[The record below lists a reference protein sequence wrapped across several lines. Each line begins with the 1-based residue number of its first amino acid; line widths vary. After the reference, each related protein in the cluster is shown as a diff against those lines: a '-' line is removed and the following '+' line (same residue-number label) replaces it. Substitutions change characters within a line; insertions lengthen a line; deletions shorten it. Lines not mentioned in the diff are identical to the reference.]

1 MAADGGLGAT
11 KTIDDIPSFG
21 TMRQRFRD
29 MRYDR
34 VGAMRRFLEQRGD
47 IARLPLLGFGV
58 IIANTP
64 ELLHDVLVTRARSF
78 EKSPVMRSALYPLV
92 GEGLFTS
99 EGELWKKQRKVMAPL
114 FQPASIAHFGAAMT
128 HAAER
133 AATEWKNGE
142 TLDIARETTRIAMAI
157 AGQTLFDVDMWG
169 ESDELGAA
177 LTTALDWAGEESASL
192 ALVMQ
197 SRLRIGLESAAERV
211 PSGAATSLRKL
222 AKRIEPPV
230 LWPGE
235 RSRKLKKALAVLEGR
250 VARMIQERRDDA
262 ATTRTRR
269 DLLTLLLSARDEDG
283 SGMSDRQ
290 VRDEVLTLFVAGH
303 ETTANALAWSL
314 MLLAQHPDVYAK
326 VREEVDAIGRVPTS
340 ADLPRLALC
349 LRVFKEAMRLYP
361 PVYMF
366 GRVAVADVDVG
377 EYRLPRGTI
386 VLACPW
392 ALHRRADWY
401 PHPERFDPD
410 RWLPEAE
417 AKRPRT
423 AYLPFSA
430 GPRTCI
436 GNHFALMEGP
446 LVLATLFHH
455 ADFALASDR
464 KIEPEPSATLRPR
477 DGVPM
482 IITRRT

>member
-1 MAADGGLGAT
+1 MAADGGGAAA

-34 VGAMRRFLEQRGD
+34 MGAMRRFLDERGD

-114 FQPASIAHFGAAMT
+114 FQPAGIAHFGAAMT
-128 HAAER
+128 NAAER
-133 AATEWKNGE
+133 AAKEWKSGE

-169 ESDELGAA
+169 ESDELGDA

-197 SRLRIGLESAAERV
+197 SRLRIGLEIAAERV

-250 VARMIQERRDDA
+250 VGRMIEERRA
-262 ATTRTRR
+262 NTRTRR

-290 VRDEVLTLFVAGH
+290 VRDEVITLFVAGH

-392 ALHRRADWY
+392 ALHRRTDWY
-401 PHPERFDPD
+401 PHPERFDPS
-410 RWLPEAE
+410 RWTPEEE

-436 GNHFALMEGP
+436 GNYFALMEGP

-482 IITRRT
+482 TITRRS